1 MSANLPVEIIRSARR
16 KRTVE
21 AQVVNGTIRVHVPD
35 RMKQA
40 DVERYTAE
48 LVARLQRAE
57 ESDRIDLVARATVL
71 ARRYKLPLPKSI
83 RFVENQKSQ
92 WGSCTPSSGDIRL
105 SSRLTQFPP
114 WVLDYVI
121 VHELA
126 HLVEFHHNA
135 RFHALVDQYPK
146 AERAR
151 GFLTGVHYSTDE
163 RVEADDGE
171 RDPVDVA
178 PDPADEVTVEL
189 PEPHMPAARVAS
201 VAPPMK
207 LKPIDV
213 ATDCSDFDYRPTLF

>member
-1 MSANLPVEIIRSARR
+1 
-16 KRTVE
+16 
-21 AQVVNGTIRVHVPD
+21 
-35 RMKQA
+35 MKQA
-40 DVERYTAE
+40 DVDRYTAE

-57 ESDRIDLVARATVL
+57 AGERIDLVARATVL

-83 RFVENQKSQ
+83 RFVDNQKSQ

-105 SSRLTQFPP
+105 SSRLTQFPS

-135 RFHALVDQYPK
+135 RFHALVDQFPK

-163 RVEADDGE
+163 PGAGD
-171 RDPVDVA
+171 RDPVDGVDHEPDEFVA
-178 PDPADEVTVEL
+178 AASAPATI
-189 PEPHMPAARVAS
+189 
-201 VAPPMK
+201 PPMK
-207 LKPIDV
+207 LPPLRDR
-213 ATDCSDFDYRPTLF
+213 ASGRDEANYRPTLF